1 MPTQYPSSLP
11 QPLVSGF
18 GAVVA
23 SGVIRD
29 GSDVHQEQRRVF
41 DAMPHSFSLS
51 FIMSLAEWDAWARWI
66 ADNGHRWFE
75 IELPTMYA
83 GKADQFKAPVL
94 IRLTSNVPAA
104 TVSGE
109 HVQVS
114 VSAEM
119 APSMIDQYL
128 TGEA

>member
-23 SGVIRD
+23 SGVIRS
-29 GSDVHQEQRRVF
+29 GSDTHQEQRRVF
-41 DAMPHSFSLS
+41 ETMPHSFTLT
-51 FIMSLAEWDAWARWI
+51 FIMDLSAWDAWARWI
-66 ADNGHRWFE
+66 ADHGHRWFE

-83 GKADQFKAPVL
+83 GKTGLFKAPVL
-94 IRLTSNVPAA
+94 VRLTSDVPAA
-104 TVSGE
+104 MVSGE
-109 HVQVS
+109 HVQVA
-114 VSAEM
+114 VLAEM

-128 TGEA
+128 AGDA

>member
-1 MPTQYPSSLP
+1 MATQYPSTLP

-41 DAMPHSFSLS
+41 ATMPHSFTLS
-51 FIMSLAEWDAWARWI
+51 FIMTLADWDSWARWI
-66 ADNGHRWFE
+66 AVYGHRWFE

-83 GKADQFKAPVL
+83 GKEGMFKAPVL
-94 IRLTSNVPAA
+94 IRLTSNVPAT

-114 VSAEM
+114 VTAEM
-119 APSMIDQYL
+119 APSMIGQYL
-128 TGEA
+128 A